1 MLMALI
7 YKVTNLINNK
17 KYIGHTSKELKKRKF
32 QHKEFALKRNSPFAF
47 HQAIRKHGW
56 KNFKWEVIY
65 ESRDTEHCLTVME
78 PFFIDEYDT
87 FGETGYNMDKGG
99 RKGMLG
105 LKRKPLTEEQRHN
118 VSVGTKRNALRG
130 KDHPMYGTKANEKF
144 LQAAK
149 ISMVGKS
156 HSNETKKK
164 QSESHKEYLKNNKSG
179 MFGKKHND
187 ETKQKMKL
195 KRMESWALYNPKTK
209 ETLLIND
216 LMNYCQINMLNYK
229 TVYSWKYKSVDGK
242 QMLTKVK

>member
-1 MLMALI
+1 MSYI
-7 YKVTNLINNK
+7 YKATNIVNDK
-17 KYIGHTSKELKKRKF
+17 KYIGYTKNFRERKNR
-32 QHKEFALKRNSPFAF
+32 HKDSALKRNSPFAF
-47 HQAIRKHGW
+47 HQAIRKYGW
-56 KNFKWEVIY
+56 DNFKWEVIY
-65 ESRDTEHCLTVME
+65 ESWDVEHCLTVME
-78 PFFIDEYDT
+78 PHFIIEYDT
-87 FGETGYNMDKGG
+87 FGENGYNMDNGG

-149 ISMVGKS
+149 ISMVGKN
-156 HSNETKKK
+156 HSDETKKK
-164 QSESHKEYLKNNKSG
+164 QSESRKEYLKDNKVG

-195 KRMESWALYNPKTK
+195 KRMESWALYNPETK
-209 ETLLIND
+209 ETKLIDD

-229 TVYSWKYKSVDGK
+229 TVYSWKYRSVDGK

>member
-1 MLMALI
+1 MAII
-7 YKVTNLINNK
+7 YTVTNVITGK
-17 KYIGHTSKELKKRKF
+17 KYVGFTNNLLKKRKY
-32 QHKEFALKRNSPFAF
+32 QHKQKAKYNSPFVF
-47 HQAIRKHGW
+47 HKSIRKHGW
-56 KNFKWEVIY
+56 DNFKWEVIY
-65 ESRDTEHCLTVME
+65 ESWDIEHCLTVME
-78 PFFIDEYDT
+78 PFFIQEHNT
-87 FGETGYNMDKGG
+87 LVPNGYNSCVGG

-105 LKRKPLTEEQRHN
+105 IKREPLTEKQRHN

-149 ISMVGKS
+149 SSMLGKQ
-156 HSNETKKK
+156 HSVETKKK